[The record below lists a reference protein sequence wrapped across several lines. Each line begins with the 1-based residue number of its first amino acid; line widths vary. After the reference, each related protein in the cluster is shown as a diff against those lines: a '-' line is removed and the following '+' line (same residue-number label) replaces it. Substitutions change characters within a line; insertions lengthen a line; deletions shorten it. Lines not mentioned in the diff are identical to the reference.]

1 ADGVDVTEDEVPA
14 QAVGEAERA
23 LEIDAAPRPQRAER
37 GAAQALGRDVDG
49 ERRTADA
56 GHGHAGAAYGDAL
69 ADREPAR
76 SAANREP
83 RAATRRGT
91 TCRDL
96 ADAFDDA

>member
-1 ADGVDVTEDEVPA
+1 RDRALLDEVARERCGDAEAEEGAVTFARDRAQLADGVDVTEDEVPA

-56 GHGHAGAAYGDAL
+56 GHGHAGAAYGD
-69 ADREPAR
+69 
-76 SAANREP
+76 
-83 RAATRRGT
+83 
-91 TCRDL
+91 
-96 ADAFDDA
+96 